1 MFQNIITDIS
11 FFFLQQKPQPA
22 VAGSG
27 VRSGCRRGGILLA
40 IHQSTSLSHS
50 SPLPLP
56 LIPQGEVKSSNYLK
70 PPQPGRT
77 PSPPA
82 CTHSTTLQLEPSPR
96 LHYPPPLPTT
106 AQGFRPL
113 LIFSNYSHLP
123 LHPPSSLALPASC
136 CLTARVVLQSRR
148 MVSYYQ
154 VRTLFPGE

>member
-123 LHPPSSLALPASC
+123 TPPSLQLGTPSILLLDSPSGLAEQEDGQLLPGKN
-136 CLTARVVLQSRR
+136 T
-148 MVSYYQ
+148 
-154 VRTLFPGE
+154 FPG